1 MIAIRSRGLR
11 AASSSLAGSSFIY
24 AVITGI
30 RSGVAFLMLPI
41 YAHAVTPAEYGQ
53 LAIAWVIASLLTGL
67 LAFGLEGAVTRWYFR
82 MKGEPEARDT
92 FLASAWKFLLVV
104 PNVVVVGG
112 WLVIAGLFPS
122 LLPIPVSFLLLG
134 ALQASLWVGA
144 TIVPFSLLRAEG
156 RIGLYALLNWIFI
169 GVSVVATTT
178 LLFATNV
185 GAIGWLVGNL
195 AATVTLAVAA
205 GYAMRGYLPFP
216 FTRSLVLPAMAYGI
230 PLIPH
235 VLSLWVLAFVDRLIL
250 QHFRDSTDVGI
261 YNLAYQVATILL
273 VLIVAANQGT
283 IVEFG
288 RAIHDEAARVAM
300 RQVVTLQ
307 YSATVALATVLALL
321 GPVGVALL
329 LPPSYLPAAGYI
341 GWLVLG
347 TLMFCISL
355 VPMYALTIFAGKTR
369 WVWTAT
375 MAAAAAN
382 VVLNFMLI
390 PRFGIAGAAYA
401 TAIGYGVL
409 LVAIAVMARSHQPP
423 AIYDWWKLIVIA
435 GGAAVAYVGGV
446 LTAVPL
452 DGQSLVIRTLWL
464 VAAALVV
471 TVIMWSTRN
480 GGTTSSG
487 VRPGMPL

>member
-1 MIAIRSRGLR
+1 MIAIRSRSLR
-11 AASSSLAGSSFIY
+11 AASSSVAGSTFIY
-24 AVITGI
+24 AAITGI
-30 RSGVAFLMLPI
+30 RSGVSFVMLPI
-41 YAHAVTPAEYGQ
+41 YSRAVTPAEYGQ

-82 MKGEPEARDT
+82 MNEEPEERSR

-104 PNVVVVGG
+104 PNAIVIVG
-112 WLVIAGLFPS
+112 WLVIASLFPS
-122 LLPIPVSFLLLG
+122 ALPIPLSFLLLG

-144 TIVPFSLLRAEG
+144 TIVPFALLRAEG

-169 GVSVVATTT
+169 GVSVITTT
-178 LLFATNV
+178 VLLFATNI
-185 GAIGWLVGNL
+185 GAIGWLIGNL
-195 AATVTLAVAA
+195 VATITLAVGS

-216 FTRSLVLPAMAYGI
+216 FSRSLVLPAMAYGI

-235 VLSLWVLAFVDRLIL
+235 VISLWVLAFVDRLIL
-250 QHFRDSTDVGI
+250 QHYRDSTDVGI

-288 RAIHDEAARVAM
+288 RAIHDKVARVAL

-307 YSATVALATVLALL
+307 YSATVALAVVLALL

-329 LPPSYLPAAGYI
+329 LPASYLPAAGYI

-347 TLMFCISL
+347 TLMFCLSL

-369 WVWTAT
+369 WVWMAT

-382 VVLNFMLI
+382 ILLNFMLI

-409 LVAIAVMARSHQPP
+409 LLAITVMARSLQPP
-423 AIYDWWKLIVIA
+423 DMYDWLTLIAIA
-435 GGAAVAYVGGV
+435 AAAVVAYVGGV
-446 LTAVPL
+446 LTAGPL
-452 DGQSLVIRTLWL
+452 DGASLVIRTLWL

-471 TVIMWSTRN
+471 TVLLWRVRD
-480 GGTTSSG
+480 GGSQQ
-487 VRPGMPL
+487 RPLA